1 MRAPR
6 PSLVDDDVAGGDGR
20 ARVRG
25 RGHHGRAHRA
35 LHAAALVLDEERPEV
50 ELDLRVGVR
59 RSATEE
65 CRGLLHP
72 TFRAS
77 PSDDAQSIRATANE
91 TRQQAGVAAQCGNK
105 VAANECPVALCG
117 AQTCECCCC
126 PG

>member
-72 TFRAS
+72 HVPSLAHRRRAEHQG
-77 PSDDAQSIRATANE
+77 DGERDAP
-91 TRQQAGVAAQCGNK
+91 AGGRRSTVWQ
-105 VAANECPVALCG
+105 
-117 AQTCECCCC
+117 
-126 PG
+126 